1 MTLMKD
7 LVADTRRMTFGSLQE
22 QINLVAQPYVA
33 NDTTLILDMDTTGI
47 TSGMVLSSG
56 LNVWYVK
63 GGDVGSKTVFVI
75 PGIDNSPSASAGV
88 GDMVFIKPR
97 VTDWYLFNIL
107 NDEIQRMSSPE
118 AGLYRIGQ
126 WSVDVDPTY
135 QTYVIPS
142 GVFPVMSGIIRA
154 RYRMPGTED
163 VWIDI
168 PNKGYKIQMDTSDG
182 IIRLT
187 RNIPSGTE
195 IEFIYKASFAQA
207 TSLTDNVVT
216 TCGLTASMTDI
227 PMLGAYAKLLTTT
240 ESRRNQVQTQGDARR
255 AGEVASGSN
264 LTSAQLAE
272 RNYQNRLNEEYVRL
286 VSRNPI
292 LRSM

>member
-1 MTLMKD
+1 MVTMKD
-7 LVADTRRMTFGSLQE
+7 LVADTRRMTFGSLQD
-22 QINLVAQPYVA
+22 QINLVAQPYTA
-33 NDTTLILDMDTTGI
+33 NDTSLILDMDTAGI
-47 TSGMVLSSG
+47 TPGMVLASG

-63 GGDVGSKTVFVI
+63 GGDAGTNTVFVI
-75 PGIDNSPSASAGV
+75 PGIDNSPSTAAEV

-118 AGLYRIGQ
+118 AGLYKIGQ
-126 WSVDVDPTY
+126 WQADVDPTY

-142 GVFPVMSGIIRA
+142 EVFPVMSGIIRA

-168 PNKGYKIQMDTSDG
+168 PNKAYKIQMDTSEG

-187 RNIPSGTE
+187 RNVPSGTE
-195 IEFIYKASFAQA
+195 IEFIYKASFTQA
-207 TSLTDNVVT
+207 SNLTDNVVT
-216 TCGLTASMTDI
+216 VCGLTASMTDI

-255 AGEVASGSN
+255 AGEVAAGSN

-272 RNYQNRLNEEYVRL
+272 RNYQNRVNEEYVRL

-292 LRSM
+292 LRSL